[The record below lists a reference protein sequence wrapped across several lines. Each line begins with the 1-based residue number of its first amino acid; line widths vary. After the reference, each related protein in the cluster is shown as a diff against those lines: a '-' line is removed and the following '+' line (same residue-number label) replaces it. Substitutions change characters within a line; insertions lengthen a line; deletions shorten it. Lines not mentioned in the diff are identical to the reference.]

1 MTGRRQHRAV
11 AWAALVG
18 VLLGGSGSA
27 LGSAP
32 SGPYDLAACI
42 RGALTGSPDLG
53 AVAADLSAAR
63 AKLAEAEAR
72 RWGTAEYVQLA
83 GLVNE
88 AKGNVLFSPNNKNDV
103 FQGLGPF
110 TRIDLEINIPVY
122 TFGKLEAALRAA
134 QEGLEGERARGES
147 KRADIV
153 LNVKQLY
160 YGLVLG
166 RQLSAVLHDNLGT
179 LDEAVSK
186 TKQRLD
192 EGSTAVTEIDLL
204 KLQAGRARFAKGVIE
219 IDASYPLA
227 RSALARAIGLPSAD
241 GFDIADQKLKP
252 VDATIDPLET
262 YLAEG
267 PDRRPEKRALQTGIA
282 AQTAKLALEEAGY
295 YPNVFITTG
304 FQYAWAGN
312 RTEQT
317 NPFVY
322 DPFNFIAPIWIVGL
336 QWDLNVFMTMAKI
349 DGARAELQRL
359 EAVHREASTG
369 LSLEIQKAHASLV
382 RARESVRVAED
393 GRKAG
398 RGLLLL
404 TVANFDLG
412 IGEAEELFKAI
423 GVYTEASTDYLRAVY
438 DYNVAVAQLGK
449 AVGRE
454 LTTLE
459 Y

>member
-1 MTGRRQHRAV
+1 MVRV
-11 AWAALVG
+11 AIVG
-18 VLLGGSGSA
+18 SLLGLSTTA
-27 LGSAP
+27 LGSPAA
-32 SGPYDLAACI
+32 SRYDLAACI
-42 RGALTGSPDLG
+42 RAALTGSPDLG

-63 AKLAEAEAR
+63 ARLAEAEAS
-72 RWGTAEYVQLA
+72 RWGTAEYVQLV

-88 AKGNVLFSPNNKNDV
+88 AKGNVLFSPNDKNDV

-122 TFGKLEAALRAA
+122 TFGKLDAALRAA
-134 QEGLEGERARGES
+134 QEGLEAEHARGES
-147 KRADIV
+147 KRADVV
-153 LNVKQLY
+153 LTVKQLY
-160 YGLVLG
+160 YGLILG
-166 RQLSAVLHDNLGT
+166 RQLSDVLHDNLET
-179 LDEAVSK
+179 LDKAVTK
-186 TKQRLD
+186 TKHRLE

-227 RSALARAIGLPSAD
+227 RSALARTIGLEDAA

-252 VDATIDPLET
+252 VDATIEPLDT

-282 AQTAKLALEEAGY
+282 AQAAKLDMEQARY
-295 YPNVFITTG
+295 YPNVFVTTG
-304 FQYAWAGN
+304 FQYGWAGN

-322 DPFNFIAPIWIVGL
+322 DPFNFISPIWIVGL

-359 EAVHREASTG
+359 EAAHREASTG
-369 LSLEIQKAHASLV
+369 LSLEIQKVYAGLV
-382 RARESVRVAED
+382 QARESVRVAED

-423 GVYTEASTDYLRAVY
+423 GVYTEASSDYLRAVY
-438 DYNVAVAQLGK
+438 DYNIAVAQLGK

-454 LTTLE
+454 LTALE